1 MFQCRESL
9 CPAICRCR
17 FTDAAEDRMP
27 LVEDGEAGSVISVE
41 KKKRTAREAVAAAD
55 VAADSSNVSQ
65 LIERL
70 MNGYD
75 KRLRPNYKGQPTRR
89 LFRCL
94 SSTLATGPVLRLR
107 HNIAKNIVKNMNVEC
122 TKIHSTFS
130 LSLMYNKKAGYRK
143 RIAGPPMWSYWKK
156 I

>member
-1 MFQCRESL
+1 
-9 CPAICRCR
+9 
-17 FTDAAEDRMP
+17 MP

-75 KRLRPNYKGQPTRR
+75 KRLRPNYKGQLTRR
-89 LFRCL
+89 LFHCL
-94 SSTLATGPVLRLR
+94 SSTLATGPALRNSIAMR
-107 HNIAKNIVKNMNVEC
+107 DKNIAKKMNAEC
-122 TKIHSTFS
+122 TKIYSTF
-130 LSLMYNKKAGYRK
+130 RC
-143 RIAGPPMWSYWKK
+143 R
-156 I
+156 